1 MFGTS
6 FRGLRVSVE
15 RFRFLGVVAC
25 GIDELGGYAIGDEMG
40 GMVNIGGEEDKAS
53 VSPRV
58 FMGVRSVRSR
68 AGRFNG
74 VSRSD

>member
-6 FRGLRVSVE
+6 FNGLHVSVE
-15 RFRFLGVVAC
+15 RFRFFGVKAC

-40 GMVNIGGEEDKAS
+40 GMANIGGEEGKAS
-53 VSPRV
+53 LSRRV
-58 FMGVRSVRSR
+58 IVGVRSVRRR

-74 VSRSD
+74 VSRRY